1 MRIQA
6 AGRTFGAE
14 GRLSGH
20 RFLAKIPFSE
30 AGP

>member
-6 AGRTFGAE
+6 AGRIFGAE